1 MASRAK
7 VEGTDAIV
15 AQFVAMAKDPKRRDV
30 SGRVGYAAPYALVVH
45 ERQDVYHPNGEAK
58 FLEKA
63 IRRHQADVSRSI
75 AADLKKGL
83 PLRSAVLNALR
94 KLKEA
99 SDAMVP
105 VKTGY
110 LLRSGFVKTYY
121 I

>member
-1 MASRAK
+1 MASRAR
-7 VEGTDAIV
+7 VEGVDAIV
-15 AQFVAMAKDPKRRDV
+15 AKFTAMAKDPARRDV
-30 SGRVGYAAPYALVVH
+30 SGRVGYAAPYAIYVH
-45 ERQDVYHPNGEAK
+45 ERQDVFHPRGEAK

-83 PLRSAVLNALR
+83 PLRSAVLNAMR
-94 KLKEA
+94 RLKEA

-105 VKTGY
+105 VDTGF
-110 LLRSGFVKTYY
+110 LLRSGFAKTYY